1 MRRRFAS
8 ELATALDALLFASP
22 SHRTKQRVADDLAAL
37 PRHEQ
42 DTVLHWAQV
51 IAQTHPEL
59 AWQVCARARAAFTRP
74 EGLSCEEFTAWVK
87 AILADR
93 DAHGGAAGDGV
104 KADSRLL
111 NDLDGFLRYRA
122 DSDRVD
128 FAALSRRL
136 GLFVRALSA
145 GSLSVQ
151 SATGGVWTDGERV
164 NLPPSLTG
172 ADAERRY
179 FALAALANLQW
190 SSGGLSEAVE
200 SVLVGS
206 GEPTSEVLDWFEHL
220 ESQRLHRLL
229 ARQLPGIADA
239 LPRHDLP
246 PEISEWRAHEGGGSE
261 GALANAKL
269 ARELAAS
276 GRRGPCASYLRVDFA
291 AVRAGRE
298 RLAIEASAAGRKLP
312 NLFHS
317 ADGQRE
323 RADQGGQSL
332 DIAVGADQGGAA
344 GSSASGS
351 EEAPTPQ
358 LSKAPSPDEAHGSLQ
373 PAGEGRWQAVVGQAG
388 DTEAAPPASAAALRY
403 DEWDYRRQDYRKDWC
418 HLYEVAGEA
427 GELGWVGAT
436 TRKHARLIK
445 QIRRRFEALRGEER
459 WLRHQIEGSEID
471 LDAVVDALAEFRA
484 TGGRGEIES
493 RLFCE
498 RQRLDRSLAVA
509 FMVDMSGST
518 KGWVNDAEREALVM
532 LCEAIE
538 TLGDAYAIFGFSG
551 WTHRRCDLYRIKHF
565 DEAYGAAVK
574 ARIAGIEARDYTR
587 MGPPIR
593 HITQA
598 LAKRPERH
606 KLLITLSDGRPDD
619 YGDEYRGRYGIED
632 TRRAL
637 QEARRTG
644 VRSYCITV
652 DRHAA
657 DYLPELYGSA
667 HYSVLADPRSLPL
680 RVAQVY
686 RRLVS

>member
-8 ELATALDALLFASP
+8 ELAAALDALLFASP
-22 SHRTKQRVADDLAAL
+22 SHRTRQRVADDLATL

-42 DTVLHWAQV
+42 DIVLHWAQV

-74 EGLSCEEFTAWVK
+74 EGLACEAFTAWVK
-87 AILADR
+87 AILAAR
-93 DAHGGAAGDGV
+93 DKYGSDGV
-104 KADSRLL
+104 QADLQLL
-111 NDLDGFLRYRA
+111 DDLEGFLRYRA
-122 DSDRVD
+122 DSARAD
-128 FAALSRRL
+128 FSALSRRL
-136 GLFVRALSA
+136 VLFVRALSA
-145 GSLSVQ
+145 GALSVQ
-151 SATGGVWTDGERV
+151 SIGDGVWTDGERV
-164 NLPPSLTG
+164 NLPSSLSG
-172 ADAERRY
+172 DDAERRY
-179 FALAALANLQW
+179 FALAALVNLQW
-190 SSGGLSEAVE
+190 SSGGLSESVE
-200 SVLVGS
+200 EALLGS
-206 GEPTSEVLDWFEHL
+206 GEPASEVLDWFEQL
-220 ESQRLHRLL
+220 ESQRLHTLL
-229 ARQLPGIADA
+229 ASQLPGLADA
-239 LPRHDLP
+239 LPSHDLP
-246 PEISEWRAHEGGGSE
+246 PELSERIARENGGSD
-261 GALANAKL
+261 GALANARL

-276 GRRGPCASYLRVDFA
+276 GQRGHAARYLRVDFA

-298 RLAIEASAAGRKLP
+298 RRAAETATAGRKLP
-312 NLFHS
+312 NFFHS
-317 ADGQRE
+317 TDGHRE

-351 EEAPTPQ
+351 DEAPTPQ
-358 LSKAPSPDEAHGSLQ
+358 LSNAPSPDEAHGTLQ
-373 PAGEGRWQAVVGQAG
+373 PAGEGRWQAVIGQVTSTDA
-388 DTEAAPPASAAALRY
+388 TPPANAVALRY

-418 HLYEVAGEA
+418 HLYEVEGEA
-427 GELGWVGAT
+427 GELDWVSAT
-436 TRKHARLIK
+436 TSKHARLIK

-459 WLRHQIEGSEID
+459 WRRHQIEGSEID

-498 RQRLDRSLAVA
+498 RQRLERSLAVA

-551 WTHRRCDLYRIKHF
+551 WTNRRCDLYRIKRF
-565 DEAYGAAVK
+565 DEAYGSAVK

-593 HITQA
+593 HITQT

-619 YGDEYRGRYGIED
+619 FGDEYRGRYGIED

-637 QEARRTG
+637 QEARRKG

-667 HYSVLADPRSLPL
+667 HYTVLADPRSLPL